1 MNNNIQYQELAKK
14 FIQNKQYDKVIEL
27 QEIWAD
33 EQLANNIFVEGQ
45 MIRLDYVKW
54 INIQ

>member
-1 MNNNIQYQELAKK
+1 MNNNIDYKQLAKK

-27 QEIWAD
+27 QEIWQD

-45 MIRLDYVKW
+45 LLRLQYLSE
-54 INIQ
+54 

>member
-1 MNNNIQYQELAKK
+1 MNNNIQYKELAKK

-45 MIRLDYVKW
+45 MLRLQYLSE
-54 INIQ
+54 

>member
-27 QEIWAD
+27 QEIWQD

-45 MIRLDYVKW
+45 LLRLQYV
-54 INIQ
+54 NE